1 MIMTHDWLF
10 VLLSVLGL
18 LVLWCDVAFVNQ
30 SCILFRQSQPIG
42 PRVVFE
48 MNSDLLLLFAL
59 LMRRGHV
66 VITSQS
72 VSGLS
77 GQETSTDNLVYDTPS
92 SLDYPSILMASSTF
106 PLHSSGNGEESVVG
120 DGESTMDPLADDV
133 STGIVKEGELESGDD
148 EESVESA
155 VPKNEA
161 GTEDLPISAS
171 VASSEVVASGV
182 FDDGVNSNGSRDD
195 IDSSDSRDDIDS
207 SDSRDGIDSSESRDD
222 IDSSESKDDI
232 DSSDSKDITVPDNP
246 KDIIHNPHISND
258 INNHTPHT
266 HTTPP
271 PTHTK
276 TPYWN
281 QTSFYM
287 DLGRLYRLP
296 SPTFSPTRPSPRTL
310 GASAPILTH
319 TLPADE
325 PASYQFSNAWSSP
338 PSSMT
343 PREDRFETLRQE
355 VYAHYRSMC
364 DSQLPLTCRKRTRF
378 DKMAS
383 R

>member
-106 PLHSSGNGEESVVG
+106 PLHSSGDREESVVG

-182 FDDGVNSNGSRDD
+182 FDDG
-195 IDSSDSRDDIDS
+195 IDSSESK
-207 SDSRDGIDSSESRDD
+207 DGIDSSESRDD
-222 IDSSESKDDI
+222 IDSS
-232 DSSDSKDITVPDNP
+232 DSKDITIPDNP

>member
-195 IDSSDSRDDIDS
+195 IDSSE
-207 SDSRDGIDSSESRDD
+207 SRDG
-222 IDSSESKDDI
+222 I
-232 DSSDSKDITVPDNP
+232 DSSDSKDITIPDNP

-258 INNHTPHT
+258 INHTPHT

-364 DSQLPLTCRKRTRF
+364 DSQLHLTCRKRTRF